1 MPTPTETLE
10 AFIVA
15 FEVIYSAPEFSAVT
29 AGADAGD
36 VYIDTTMT
44 VDSEDYTLR
53 IDWRA
58 AGDTE
63 MPQWTITC
71 TDPSGI
77 NLNQYLNETNDETD
91 LLTAVQ
97 AYLTA
102 LDTAATNTAALV
114 DEFVVI

>member
-1 MPTPTETLE
+1 
-10 AFIVA
+10 
-15 FEVIYSAPEFSAVT
+15 
-29 AGADAGD
+29 
-36 VYIDTTMT
+36 MT
-44 VDSEDYTLR
+44 VDGDDYTLR

-58 AGDTE
+58 AGDSE

-102 LDTAATNTAALV
+102 LWILRRRTLRHWWMSLW
-114 DEFVVI
+114 

>member
-1 MPTPTETLE
+1 M
-10 AFIVA
+10 
-15 FEVIYSAPEFSAVT
+15 
-29 AGADAGD
+29 GD

-44 VDSEDYTLR
+44 VDGDDYTLR

-58 AGDTE
+58 AGDSE

-114 DEFVVI
+114 DDFVVI